1 MMEVKDSFLD
11 RPKVDKYT
19 KQFDKHTP
27 QQLIRQY
34 AVHSY
39 LYYQC
44 DTNVVTDQHYDAL
57 ARAISIRFEEIK
69 PYDTSGYIW
78 DDPCDF
84 SSGNEQSFNVCGK
97 TKRLADLVLYA
108 SENGYGEQSYA
119 FIENEAFR
127 LMKIEDK
134 AWAKRREFVFE
145 PKENYINTKKRIP
158 KNHVFETVIVN
169 LVEKAKSTKKTQLK
183 VEDMTKKSTEES
195 KNHILNVEEIEHSK
209 LGASSADRWMHC
221 PASIRLIDNL
231 PPEAFEAS
239 EPAAEGTAA
248 HELAALCLQTK
259 SDAWEHAGKIYKVSK
274 YEFEVNQNMIEA
286 VQGYLD
292 FVWGIMA
299 KYDDAILHVERSL
312 SSFLHDL
319 AFGTA
324 DITIEV
330 PSKRLMIIVDYKHG
344 RHVVCEPEGSQTRYY
359 GYLALENSDYDDF
372 NTVELWIY
380 QPRHYHP
387 KGSARNYNIGAEEL
401 TDWFTNEC
409 VPAMDATND
418 PESLFGIGD
427 WCRFCPAK
435 HDCPALRKEMTEF
448 QIDLP
453 VGSLTGDELG
463 ALLDTGDKIKK
474 YLDALTKEAYRRIM
488 QGTAV
493 KGRKLVNKKSNRT
506 WKHEKTV
513 DGESVELDIEKLLK
527 KQFGDDAYQ
536 PKNIKTPP
544 NIEILP
550 EGKGFVKKY
559 AYKPQTGLTMAAI
572 TDKRIEVKPLIDKF
586 MKQ

>member
-1 MMEVKDSFLD
+1 MNSSCSTF
-11 RPKVDKYT
+11 T
-19 KQFDKHTP
+19 KHTP

-44 DTNVVTDQHYDAL
+44 DKNVVMDQHYDAL
-57 ARAISIRFEEIK
+57 ALAIAHRFSEIK
-69 PYDTSGYIW
+69 PHDIDGYIW
-78 DDPCDF
+78 DTAEDY
-84 SSGNEQSFNVCGK
+84 SSGVEQSFNVCGK
-97 TKRLADLVLYA
+97 TKRLAELVLYA
-108 SENGYGEQSYA
+108 SEHGYEGQTYA
-119 FIENEAFR
+119 ALENEAFR
-127 LMKIEDK
+127 LMKKEDK
-134 AWAKRREFVFE
+134 KWAKSR
-145 PKENYINTKKRIP
+145 KGLIKNTTKKP
-158 KNHVFETVIVN
+158 K
-169 LVEKAKSTKKTQLK
+169 SKKYTQLK
-183 VEDMTKKSTEES
+183 VEDMVKKPIKES
-195 KNHILNVEEIEHSK
+195 SNIVNVEEIEHSK
-209 LGASSADRWMHC
+209 LGASGADRWMNC
-221 PASIRLIDNL
+221 PAYIRLSEDL

-239 EPAAEGTAA
+239 EPAAEGSAA
-248 HELAALCLQTK
+248 HELGALCLQTK
-259 SDAWEHAGKIYKVSK
+259 SDAWEYAGKIYKVSG
-274 YEFEVNQNMIEA
+274 YEFEVDQDMIEA

-292 FVWGIMA
+292 FVWSLMS

-312 SSFLHDL
+312 SSFLHDQ

-324 DITIEV
+324 DVTIEV

-344 RHVVCEPEGSQTRYY
+344 RHVVCEPEKAQTRYY
-359 GYLALENSDYDDF
+359 GYLALENSEYDDF
-372 NTVELWIY
+372 NLVELWIY

-387 KGSARNYNIGAEEL
+387 KGSARNYNMSAEEL

-418 PESLFGIGD
+418 PESLFGMGD

-463 ALLDTGDKIKK
+463 DLLNTGDKIIK
-474 YLDALTKEAYRRIM
+474 YLGALSKEAYRRVM

-493 KGRKLVNKKSNRT
+493 KGRKLVDKKSNRI

-513 DGESVELDIEKLLK
+513 KGESVELDIEKLMK
-527 KQFGDDAYQ
+527 KEFGKDAYQ
-536 PKNIKTPP
+536 PQKIKSPT
-544 NIEILP
+544 NIEKLP
-550 EGKGFVKKY
+550 EGKDFVRKY
-559 AYKPQTGLTMAAI
+559 AYKPKTGLTMAAVS
-572 TDKRIEVKPLIDKF
+572 DKRVEVKPLIDTF